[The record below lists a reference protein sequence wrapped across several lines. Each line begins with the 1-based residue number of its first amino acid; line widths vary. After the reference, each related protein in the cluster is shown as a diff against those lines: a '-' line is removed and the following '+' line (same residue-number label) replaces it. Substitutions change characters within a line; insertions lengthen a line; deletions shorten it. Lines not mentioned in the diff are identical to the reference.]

1 MLSDQMYNPVGQHQ
15 LFPPPFC
22 PCSIPL
28 LIASCELF
36 MLTTKCA
43 CTRVQYANEA
53 NTTTKNIA
61 ALITYVYVACYTV
74 GPLLNSLPPLQVPL
88 DVIVVLL
95 IKVNCSKWFI
105 K

>member
-1 MLSDQMYNPVGQHQ
+1 MYNPVGQHQ
-15 LFPPPFC
+15 LFPRPSC

-61 ALITYVYVACYTV
+61 ALITYVACYTV
-74 GPLLNSLPPLQVPL
+74 GPLLNSVLPRQVPL

>member
-1 MLSDQMYNPVGQHQ
+1 MLSDQMYNPVVQHQ

-61 ALITYVYVACYTV
+61 ALITYVACYTV
-74 GPLLNSLPPLQVPL
+74 GPLLNSLPPLLVPL